1 VAVILDTNALSAWL
15 DGDPALRPHLET
27 AQRISLS
34 PIVLGEF
41 RFGILGS
48 RHRASYE
55 QRLRLIEREFPP
67 LPINGVTAGHYA
79 ALRRELPTKGRPIP
93 WHDLWIAAQARQHQL
108 AILSRD
114 EHFDAV
120 LNLQRISW

>member
-1 VAVILDTNALSAWL
+1 MILDTNALSAWL
-15 DGDPALRPHLET
+15 DGDPALQPHLEA

-48 RHRASYE
+48 RYRARYE
-55 QRLRLIEREFPP
+55 ERLGLIEREFPP

-79 ALRRELPTKGRPIP
+79 ALRRELAGKGRPIP

-120 LNLQRISW
+120 LNLRRISW

>member
-1 VAVILDTNALSAWL
+1 MILDTNALSAWL
-15 DGDPALRPHLET
+15 DGDPALQPHLET
-27 AQRISLS
+27 DQRISLS

-48 RHRASYE
+48 RYRARYE

-67 LPINGVTAGHYA
+67 LPINGVTAEHYA
-79 ALRRELPTKGRPIP
+79 ALRRELATKGRPIP

>member
-1 VAVILDTNALSAWL
+1 
-15 DGDPALRPHLET
+15 
-27 AQRISLS
+27 
-34 PIVLGEF
+34 
-41 RFGILGS
+41 
-48 RHRASYE
+48 
-55 QRLRLIEREFPP
+55 

-79 ALRRELPTKGRPIP
+79 ALRLELATKGRPIP

>member
-1 VAVILDTNALSAWL
+1 MILDTNALSAWL
-15 DGDPALRPHLET
+15 DGDHALQPHLEA

-48 RHRASYE
+48 RHRANYE
-55 QRLRLIEREFPP
+55 QRLRLIELEFPP
-67 LPINGVTAGHYA
+67 LPINGITAGYYA
-79 ALRRELPTKGRPIP
+79 ALRRELATRGRPIP
-93 WHDLWIAAQARQHQL
+93 WHDLWIAAQARQHRL
-108 AILSRD
+108 AVLSRD

-120 LNLQRISW
+120 PDLARISW

>member
-1 VAVILDTNALSAWL
+1 MILDTNALSAWL
-15 DGDPALRPHLET
+15 DGDPALQPQLET

-41 RFGILGS
+41 RFGIMGS
-48 RHRASYE
+48 RYRGRYE
-55 QRLRLIEREFPP
+55 QRLRLIEREFAA
-67 LPINGVTAGHYA
+67 LPITAATASHYA
-79 ALRRELPTKGRPIP
+79 ALRRELTTKGRPSP

-120 LNLQRISW
+120 PGLQRLSW